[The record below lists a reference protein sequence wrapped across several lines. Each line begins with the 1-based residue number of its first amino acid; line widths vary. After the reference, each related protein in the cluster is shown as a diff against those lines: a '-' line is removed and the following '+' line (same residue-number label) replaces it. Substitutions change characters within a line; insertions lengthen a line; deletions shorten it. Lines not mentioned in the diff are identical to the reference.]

1 MEGRSERERG
11 GGREE
16 EGCTQRR
23 EWLLRGKGEG
33 ENKKRKRKKIRYEV
47 LIRLE

>member
-1 MEGRSERERG
+1 M
-11 GGREE
+11 GREE

-23 EWLLRGKGEG
+23 EWLLRGGI
-33 ENKKRKRKKIRYEV
+33 RKEKERKIRYDV